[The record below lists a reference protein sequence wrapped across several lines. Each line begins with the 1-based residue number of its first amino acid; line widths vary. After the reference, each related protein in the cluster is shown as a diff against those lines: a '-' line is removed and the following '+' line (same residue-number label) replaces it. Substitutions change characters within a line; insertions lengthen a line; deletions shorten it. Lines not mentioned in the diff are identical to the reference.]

1 MPRRLWTNLWRMVKT
16 TKSRFFS
23 LTAIVALGVA
33 FFIGVSA
40 SSPVM
45 GKSVDIYNDETG
57 LKDITVYSNYGF
69 DQDDIDALNEQ
80 EDVLKAEGTRFMD
93 VIGVCGNETYVTRV
107 HAYDPDHEINGFVLR
122 EGRLPQNEHEAL
134 AECGTTLEAGFALGS
149 EVELITEE
157 EDPVLLVDRVTVV
170 GLIDTPLYLNMT
182 KENSTL
188 NNQYLRTY
196 LYVPYTA
203 FDPDYYTEVNILLK
217 AGKEMYAFSDRYED
231 YAAEA
236 KEKLEA
242 FAKEQERHRYQD
254 LKDEA
259 LEEYNDGLQEYE
271 DGKKEFDEKIADAQE
286 EIADA
291 EEEIRDGEN
300 EIAKGKRDLEKAQ
313 KDLDQA
319 FRDGKKKI
327 RDAMGEL
334 VSGEKELQD
343 QEKQVKDNKAMLLQ
357 KKKEAEDGLR
367 QIRDGLEKM
376 DEAIAG
382 LDQIEDGEKQIN
394 DALEQISAFT
404 VPDTLPDDMTVG
416 EIKGL
421 ADGITEGLDE
431 LPFETNDDTTVGELR
446 TYLADTA
453 QQLQEQKEQL
463 ARQKADILQQLDA
476 ETTEEAREK
485 RAGVEAQKKT
495 VEDALKQIDDG
506 LKQMDQAIAGLEAI
520 EEGETQIQDALNKM
534 SGYTIP
540 SSVPDA
546 MTVGQLKQYAPDII
560 DLLAELPM
568 EITDDTTVGEIRAYL
583 TSAVQ
588 ELNNQKAQLE
598 QQKAAILSQLGV
610 GNIAQAKEK
619 RAALEAQKAPL
630 EEALA
635 QIKAGLDQ
643 MDQAIAG
650 LEAIEAGEQ
659 QIRDAL
665 DQLAAFDIPDML
677 ADDMTIGNLKELS
690 SGFTEALQDL
700 PMETD
705 DDTTI
710 GEIRDY
716 LSSARSELNK
726 KKKELADTKAGILKQ
741 MGVQDTAQAK
751 KKREELAAQKKTVED
766 GLVQINDALNQ
777 IAEGEEKITAGKEDL
792 EKGKK
797 EIREAEN
804 ELNEKVSDG
813 QDQIDDG
820 WQEIRENEDK
830 IADGKQ
836 ELADAK
842 QELEDAIAD
851 GEKELSDA
859 WDELTDAKEQI
870 DSMEEPEWTVLDR
883 TSHYASATYSNT
895 VDQMNAIGN
904 LFPIFFILV
913 AALVCL
919 TTMTRMVDE
928 QRGEI
933 GVLRALGFTRL
944 QCAAKYLLYAAF
956 ATLLGEAIGTVAG
969 MLSFPII
976 IYNTW
981 KLMYILPKIFLY
993 IPWNLVAM
1001 ADISFLGIM
1010 LLATWLACR
1019 ADMRETPAQLL
1030 RPKAPKLGKNTL
1042 LEKIPFL
1049 WKHLSF
1055 TWKVTIRN
1063 IIRYKRRFIMTVAGV
1078 AGCSALLVTGF
1089 GIRDSINA
1097 MVDIQFYTL
1106 YQYEGTALMKDDVDS
1121 ARIQE
1126 IQKDLEQDPEA
1137 ERISLLSAY
1146 SAKAKSPIKE
1156 ETAYLQIYP
1165 EADMIKD
1172 TYLLR
1177 TRKKH
1182 EPMELKDSGVI
1193 ISEKLAENLGVKKGD
1208 KITVESREGAMKE
1221 ITVTDICEMYVRH
1234 YIFMSEKCYKDTY
1247 GEDVLYDTFFIKL
1260 KNGQKGAQTF
1270 QKKLLNYKEI
1280 DSVEFYDVLLDNF
1293 TTMVKGLDFIVW
1305 AILISSMSLAFIVL
1319 SNLIN
1324 VNISER
1330 QREIATLKVLG
1341 FHAREVQSYI
1351 YKENNILTVIGAF
1364 CGIPMGIL
1372 LHHYIMRMVEM
1383 EYIMFGREVLF
1394 PSYVYAV
1401 LLTVLFGILVN
1412 HFMKRKLS
1420 AITMV
1425 ESLKSVE

>member
-1 MPRRLWTNLWRMVKT
+1 MIRT

-45 GKSVDIYNDETG
+45 GKSVDLYNDDTG

-80 EDVLKAEGTRFMD
+80 EDVLKAEGSRFMD
-93 VIGVCGNETYVTRV
+93 VVGVCGNETYITRV
-107 HAYDPDHEINGFVLR
+107 HAYDPDHEINGFVLKK
-122 EGRLPQNEHEAL
+122 GRLPQNEHEAL

-149 EVELITEE
+149 EVELVTEE

-203 FDPDYYTEVNILLK
+203 FDPEYYTEVNILLK
-217 AGKEMYAFSDRYED
+217 AGKEMYAFSDQYED
-231 YAAEA
+231 YAAEVR
-236 KEKLEA
+236 EKLEA
-242 FAKEQERHRYQD
+242 FAKEQERHRYESIRD
-254 LKDEA
+254 DA

-271 DGKKEFDEKIADAQE
+271 DGKKEFDDKIADARE

-313 KDLDQA
+313 KDLNKA
-319 FRDGKKKI
+319 LRDGKKKI
-327 RDAMGEL
+327 SDALSKL
-334 VSGEKELQD
+334 VSGEKELKK
-343 QEKQVKDNKAMLLQ
+343 QEKEVNKTKADLLQ
-357 KKKEAEDGLR
+357 KKKEAEDGLK
-367 QIRDGLEKM
+367 QINEGLEKM
-376 DEAIAG
+376 DEAIDG
-382 LDQIEDGEKQIN
+382 LDRIEAGEKQVN
-394 DALEQISAFT
+394 DALNQMSAFA
-404 VPDTLPDDMTVG
+404 VPDTLPDDMTAG
-416 EIKGL
+416 GIKAL
-421 ADGITEGLDE
+421 ADGITEALDD
-431 LPFETNDDTTVGELR
+431 LPIETDDHTTIGELR
-446 TYLADTA
+446 TYIAQSA
-453 QQLQEQKEQL
+453 QQLQTQKEQL
-463 ARQKADILQQLDA
+463 AEQKAGILAQL
-476 ETTEEAREK
+476 EVQTTEEAKEK

-506 LKQMDQAIAGLEAI
+506 LKQMDEAIAGLEEI
-520 EEGETQIQDALNKM
+520 EAGEAQIQNALDKL
-534 SGYTIP
+534 SGYSIP
-540 SSVPDA
+540 SSLPDA
-546 MTVGQLKQYAPDII
+546 MTVGQLKQYAPDIM
-560 DLLAELPM
+560 DLLADLPM
-568 EITDDTTVGEIRAYL
+568 EITDDTTVGEIKAYL
-583 TSAVQ
+583 ASAVQ
-588 ELNNQKAQLE
+588 ELNDQKAELE
-598 QQKAAILSQLGV
+598 RQKSAVLTQLGV
-610 GNIAQAKEK
+610 ENITQAKEK
-619 RAALEAQKAPL
+619 RAQTAAQKTPL

-635 QIKAGLDQ
+635 QIENGLDQ

-659 QIRDAL
+659 QINDAL
-665 DQLAAFDIPDML
+665 DRLAAFDIPDTL
-677 ADDMTIGNLKELS
+677 TDDMTVGDLKELS
-690 SGFTEALQDL
+690 SGFTEALKEL
-700 PMETD
+700 PMETSD
-705 DDTTI
+705 ETTV
-710 GEIRDY
+710 GEIRDW
-716 LSSARSELNK
+716 LSSTRSELNK

-741 MGVQDTAQAK
+741 MDVQNTAQAK
-751 KKREELAAQKKTVED
+751 KKRKELAAQKKTVEE
-766 GLVQINDALNQ
+766 GLAQINDGLNQ
-777 IAEGEEKITAGKEDL
+777 IAEGEEKITAAKEDL

-797 EIREAEN
+797 EIRKAEN

-895 VDQMNAIGN
+895 VDQMKAIGN

-1010 LLATWLACR
+1010 LITTWLACR

-1063 IIRYKRRFIMTVAGV
+1063 IIRYKRRFFMTVAGV

-1097 MVDIQFYTL
+1097 MVDIQFYSL
-1106 YQYEGTALMKDDVDS
+1106 YQYEGTAVVKDDTDS
-1121 ARIQE
+1121 TRTEAIRKE
-1126 IQKDLEQDPEA
+1126 LEQDLDA
-1137 ERISLLSAY
+1137 ERISLLAAY
-1146 SAKAKSPIKE
+1146 STKAKSPLKE
-1156 ETAYLQIYP
+1156 ETVSLQIYP
-1165 EADMIKD
+1165 ETDMIKD

-1182 EPMELKDSGVI
+1182 RPMELTDSGVI
-1193 ISEKLAENLGVKKGD
+1193 VSEKLAENLGVKKGD
-1208 KITVESREGAMKE
+1208 KITLESREGTMKE
-1221 ITVTDICEMYVRH
+1221 FAVTDICEMYVRH
-1234 YIFMSEKCYKDTY
+1234 YVFMSEKCYEDTY
-1247 GEDVLYDTFFIKL
+1247 GENVRYDTFFIKL
-1260 KNGQKGAQTF
+1260 KDGQKGAQAF
-1270 QKKLLNYKEI
+1270 QKKLLSYKEI